1 MKKALETIAI
11 ILVGI
16 VIVPLDIARKIEIKF
31 WDIVWG
37 K

>member
-1 MKKALETIAI
+1 MKKVLEIIAI

-16 VIVPLDIARKIEIKF
+16 VVVPLDIARKIEIKF
-31 WDIVWG
+31 LDIVWG